1 MDSTMR
7 SRIVLLVVTTGPN
20 VNNTLHFV
28 RVGSVDLFSR
38 EEPPRHSTPNYCGG
52 VSPPRSIK
60 YRRDIRWRMK
70 VKETAAG
77 EN

>member
-1 MDSTMR
+1 MDFTLR
-7 SRIVLLVVTTGPN
+7 SRVVLLVVTTGPN

-38 EEPPRHSTPNYCGG
+38 EELRHSTPNYCGG
-52 VSPPRSIK
+52 VSSPRSIK